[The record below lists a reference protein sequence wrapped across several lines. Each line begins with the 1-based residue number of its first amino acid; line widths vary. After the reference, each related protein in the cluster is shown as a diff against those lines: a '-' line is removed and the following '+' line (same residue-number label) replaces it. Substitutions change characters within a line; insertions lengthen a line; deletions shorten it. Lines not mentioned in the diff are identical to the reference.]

1 MEKAEAEL
9 NRSRVARASP
19 VRAPLTLTVVMLAVV
34 TVAHPSVNAS
44 FLSRTVRLRR
54 GLRWHGSAV
63 PQRLYFRNAIRE
75 ARGCVDL
82 MLGENIVPDERGKVT
97 GIRALPAEVQ
107 GPRTELT
114 FQTKGKIL
122 GIEFS
127 NLGTIQ
133 SSPKPGGVLYGQ

>member
-1 MEKAEAEL
+1 
-9 NRSRVARASP
+9 
-19 VRAPLTLTVVMLAVV
+19 
-34 TVAHPSVNAS
+34 
-44 FLSRTVRLRR
+44 
-54 GLRWHGSAV
+54 
-63 PQRLYFRNAIRE
+63 
-75 ARGCVDL
+75 

-133 SSPKPGGVLYGQ
+133 STPKPGGVLYGQGQGVATTMDGEIVSWTFQGVVKPGLGMAASVRGSVFFQTAHPKLARLNSMCALVEGEFDNEGNAKAKLWEWK